1 MRENHMPLPDF
12 VGEILTPREA
22 AALLRIGR
30 TKLWELTRTGEFPA
44 YRIGDGRTSS
54 LRYKRS
60 ELLNWLENR
69 QLRPTVAR
77 RKRKLGT

>member
-1 MRENHMPLPDF
+1 MRDNQTPIPDL

-44 YRIGDGRTSS
+44 YRIGNGRTSS

-60 ELLNWLENR
+60 ELLSWLEQR
-69 QLRPTVAR
+69 QLRPTVAP
-77 RKRKLGT
+77 RKQKLAT